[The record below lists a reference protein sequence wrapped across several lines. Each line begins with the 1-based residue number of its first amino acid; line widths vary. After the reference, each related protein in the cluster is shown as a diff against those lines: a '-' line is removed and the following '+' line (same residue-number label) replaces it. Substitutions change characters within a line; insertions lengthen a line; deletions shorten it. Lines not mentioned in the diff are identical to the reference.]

1 MNRRSLL
8 IVSLLA
14 IVALVAVACSGTS
27 AAPAPTSA
35 PAVQQPAA
43 QNNVQQPASAET
55 GSSDTTFKTQ
65 TVEEG
70 SVTVAV
76 TPVVLKTGEPLEFD
90 IAMNTHSVDLS
101 NDMLKAVV
109 LQDDTGKEYAPT
121 AWDGPAEGGHHREGK
136 IKFGELATGA
146 KSVTLIVK
154 GIAGVPERTF
164 KWSLS

>member
-14 IVALVAVACSGTS
+14 IVALLAVACSGMS
-27 AAPAPTSA
+27 AAPAPTST
-35 PAVQQPAA
+35 PTVQQPAA
-43 QNNVQQPASAET
+43 QNNVQPPASDET
-55 GSSDTTFKTQ
+55 GSSATTFKTQ
-65 TVEEG
+65 TVDGG

-76 TPVVLKTGEPLEFD
+76 TPVVLKAGALLEFD

-101 NDMLKAVV
+101 NDMLTAVV

-136 IKFGELATGA
+136 IKFGALVPNA

-164 KWSLS
+164 KWSL